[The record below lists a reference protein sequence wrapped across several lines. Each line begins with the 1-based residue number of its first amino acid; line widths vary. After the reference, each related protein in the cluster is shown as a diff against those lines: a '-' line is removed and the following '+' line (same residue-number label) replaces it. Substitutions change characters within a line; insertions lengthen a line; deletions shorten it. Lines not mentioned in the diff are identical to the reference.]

1 MAATEPVVTEI
12 VITAQQA
19 EATLARIEAAY
30 SHLGDR
36 AEAAQA
42 RATAAW
48 ERQMQS
54 LTKLPQSI
62 ERVSAAYERIQG
74 SLNPV
79 IAAQQRAER
88 EMTQSLAVIN
98 RAVLLNVTTE
108 EQAAKDIAALRN
120 KQIADIARVREAQLR
135 GAAANQNNRFAALN
149 ATNQFQDIAV
159 TAAMGQSVGT
169 IALQQG
175 TQLGMALQQSL
186 GDKGAAGAAKV
197 LGSAITGL
205 FTPINLLAIGLTA
218 LVAVGIKLVNW
229 GQTAASVVMSFAHLL
244 PKIADYA
251 AIAAA
256 GLALLYAP
264 ALLSGLTLL
273 SEAILGVTARL
284 VGLAIGFAAANPGV
298 AFVLGITAIVVALNI
313 FRDDLRQA
321 FGVDII
327 GVVKTGV
334 NYIINSFRAAFSDI
348 QFVWRSFPDIM
359 AAAVTGAVNWVLDG
373 IKRMVNAGVD
383 GINSLINGVNN
394 IAAKIGGDKAAQFF
408 GFSGKIGTISQ
419 WGGIDPMS
427 DGGAADRLSKANAS
441 HAADIQGIM
450 STDSLGQFGT
460 GIAKGAAL
468 ATDKLKEL
476 AKWLTTVK
484 DKSKKSHG
492 KTEEEKFE
500 DIVTRAQ
507 GRINA
512 LKAEQAGL
520 GMTDLAAEKLKDETE
535 LLNEAQRKGITLTA
549 AQRDQLISLA
559 DQMAETAIQTKRARE
574 ALDFAKD
581 ATKGFMDDLRQG
593 LANGEG
599 FWKSFGNAALNVLN
613 KIIDKIETDLINAL
627 FDVKNAGGGGG
638 LGSLI
643 LSGVNALFGVGGG
656 GSGLSDFAQVA
667 ISGSTGLFAKGG
679 TFQNGISGYSNSIVS
694 SPTLFRF
701 AHGTGLMG
709 EAGPE
714 GILPL
719 RRNSAGQLGVI
730 AANDRAA
737 NQNAPQEVNI
747 NVNVSGARG
756 NQEIQQMV
764 ASGVSQ
770 GIDEFSRKQLP
781 FRFKEIKADER
792 AVG

>member
-1 MAATEPVVTEI
+1 
-12 VITAQQA
+12 
-19 EATLARIEAAY
+19 
-30 SHLGDR
+30 
-36 AEAAQA
+36 
-42 RATAAW
+42 
-48 ERQMQS
+48 MQS

-205 FTPINLLAIGLTA
+205 FTPINMLAIGLTA

-229 GQTAASVVMSFAHLL
+229 GHTAASVVMSFAHLL

-298 AFVLGITAIVVALNI
+298 AFVLGITAIIVALNV
-313 FRDDLRQA
+313 FRDDITQT
-321 FGVDII
+321 FGVDVI
-327 GVVKTGV
+327 GIVKKAA
-334 NYIINSFRAAFSDI
+334 NYIVGSFVAVYHDI
-348 QFVWRSFPDIM
+348 KFLWANFPDIIE
-359 AAAVTGAVNWVLDG
+359 AAAIGAVNAIIRG
-373 IKRMVNAGVD
+373 VNSMIGVAKE
-383 GINSLINGVNN
+383 GINTLIGYANRVPGV
-394 IAAKIGGDKAAQFF
+394 KIDPID
-408 GFSGKIGTISQ
+408 SSSGTI
-419 WGGIDPMS
+419 PEFRNP
-427 DGGAADRLSKANAS
+427 AADRAAKANSLEAS
-441 HAADIQGIM
+441 QVQADLSRDYMGE
-450 STDSLGQFGT
+450 FGT

-507 GRINA
+507 GRISA

-549 AQRDQLISLA
+549 SQKAQLIGLA
-559 DQMAETAIQTKRARE
+559 DQLATTEVATRKLKEAYNYVQSGVKGVLSSFSSAIEQGKSLWQAFGD
-574 ALDFAKD
+574 AAK
-581 ATKGFMDDLRQG
+581 
-593 LANGEG
+593 
-599 FWKSFGNAALNVLN
+599 SV
-613 KIIDKIETDLINAL
+613 IDKIVDRINDQLATAITNAL
-627 FDVKNAGGGGG
+627 FQNGGSQTGLFGSILGFLGFGGGGG
-638 LGSLI
+638 
-643 LSGVNALFGVGGG
+643 GGG
-656 GSGLSDFAQVA
+656 GLSDFAQVA
-667 ISGSTGLFAKGG
+667 ISGSTGLFASGG
-679 TFQNGISGYSNSIVS
+679 PVSGPGSGTSDSILARVSNGEFVINAAATAANLPLLKAINSN
-694 SPTLFRF
+694 RF
-701 AHGTGLMG
+701 ANGGL
-709 EAGPE
+709 AGIAPL
-714 GILPL
+714 LP
-719 RRNSAGQLGVI
+719 
-730 AANDRAA
+730 ANGNTMPVA
-737 NQNAPQEVNI
+737 NQNSPVIQI
-747 NVNVSGARG
+747 IDQRSGGTIEREERDG
-756 NQEIQQMV
+756 VVRLIVRDEIKK
-764 ASGVSQ
+764 SGVGTVANHVRNHQEAKKRSM
-770 GIDEFSRKQLP
+770 
-781 FRFKEIKADER
+781 IK
-792 AVG
+792 

>member
-197 LGSAITGL
+197 LGSALTGL
-205 FTPINLLAIGLTA
+205 FTPINLIAIGLTA

-229 GQTAASVVMSFAHLL
+229 GQTAATVVLAVAHVL
-244 PKIADYA
+244 PQIAEYA
-251 AIAAA
+251 AVAAT

-264 ALLSGLTLL
+264 AALAGLTVL
-273 SEAILGVTARL
+273 SEAILGITAQL
-284 VGLAIGFAAANPGV
+284 VGLAIGFALANPGI
-298 AFVLGITAIVVALNI
+298 AFIAGITAIIVAMNL
-313 FRDDLRQA
+313 FRDQIQQT
-321 FGVDII
+321 FGVDVVGIVKDSANKVI
-327 GVVKTGV
+327 GLFVGAY
-334 NYIINSFRAAFSDI
+334 NYVADTWRQLPDLLSGLARLAINNLIDEFSKPWLT
-348 QFVWRSFPDIM
+348 FN
-359 AAAVTGAVNWVLDG
+359 GKVL
-373 IKRMVNAGVD
+373 
-383 GINSLINGVNN
+383 
-394 IAAKIGGDKAAQFF
+394 IGGFDTSSMKTQLTDAEKQAMAGGSATF
-408 GFSGKIGTISQ
+408 G
-419 WGGIDPMS
+419 DAMS
-427 DGGAADRLSKANAS
+427 KDYVGE
-441 HAADIQGIM
+441 
-450 STDSLGQFGT
+450 FGSA
-460 GIAKGAAL
+460 IAKGAGL

-492 KTEEEKFE
+492 KTDEEKFE

-559 DQMAETAIQTKRARE
+559 DQMAETAIQTKRAKE

-656 GSGLSDFAQVA
+656 GRGLSDFAQVA

-679 TFQNGISGYSNSIVS
+679 AFQNGISGYSNSVVS

-737 NQNAPQEVNI
+737 NQNSRVQIDVAVHVNDDGTLGVI
-747 NVNVSGARG
+747 ARQAG
-756 NQEIQQMV
+756 GEAADVRIQQYDKGMPARV
-764 ASGVSQ
+764 
-770 GIDEFSRKQLP
+770 KQINDDP
-781 FRFKEIKADER
+781 R
-792 AVG
+792 AR

>member
-218 LVAVGIKLVNW
+218 LVAVGIKLVKW

-298 AFVLGITAIVVALNI
+298 AFVLGITAIIVALNV
-313 FRDDLRQA
+313 FRDDLKDT
-321 FGVDII
+321 FGIDII
-327 GVVKTGV
+327 GAVKTGV
-334 NYIINSFRAAFSDI
+334 NYIINSFRAAFSDV
-348 QFVWRSFPDIM
+348 QFVWRNLPDIFS
-359 AAAVTGAVNWVLDG
+359 AAMIGAVNAVISG
-373 IKRMVNAGVD
+373 VNAMIEKVKA
-383 GINSLINGVNN
+383 GVNTAIGYVNKFPGLN
-394 IAAKIGGDKAAQFF
+394 IEPLGTGKDIIQPIDNPAA
-408 GFSGKIGTISQ
+408 S
-419 WGGIDPMS
+419 
-427 DGGAADRLSKANAS
+427 RLSTANAS
-441 HAADIQGIM
+441 HAADIQAIM
-450 STDSLGQFGT
+450 STDSLGEFGT

-492 KTEEEKFE
+492 KTDEEKFE

-535 LLNEAQRKGITLTA
+535 LLNEAQRKGITLTT

-643 LSGVNALFGVGGG
+643 LSGVNALFGVGGS
-656 GSGLSDFAQVA
+656 SGLSDFAQVA

-679 TFQNGISGYSNSIVS
+679 AFQNGISGYSNSVVS

-737 NQNAPQEVNI
+737 NQNSRTQIDVVVSVNDDGTLGVI
-747 NVNVSGARG
+747 ARQAG
-756 NQEIQQMV
+756 GQAADVRIQQYDKGMPARV
-764 ASGVSQ
+764 
-770 GIDEFSRKQLP
+770 KQINDDP
-781 FRFKEIKADER
+781 R
-792 AVG
+792 AR